1 MHMLAEGHETPRR
14 KAPMFSAP
22 GLGTADQ
29 LLPFQDSM
37 RVSATVPWEAVPTA
51 VHDVPDVHETL

>member
-14 KAPMFSAP
+14 KALMFSVP

-29 LLPFQDSM
+29 LLPFQASM
-37 RVSATVPWEAVPTA
+37 RVSPMFPGEAVPTA
-51 VHDVPDVHETL
+51 MHDVPDAHETL